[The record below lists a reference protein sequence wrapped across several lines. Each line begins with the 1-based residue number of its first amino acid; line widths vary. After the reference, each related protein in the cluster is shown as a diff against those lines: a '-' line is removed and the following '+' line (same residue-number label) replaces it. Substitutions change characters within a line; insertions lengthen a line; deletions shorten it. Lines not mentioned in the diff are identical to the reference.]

1 MYDSKFSLQTL
12 NRPRVSTF
20 KRREFIPLR
29 EDVLWKIRTGAVRI
43 FTIAEDGT
51 PITLGFWGVG
61 DLTGQPLIGIQP
73 CQIECLMDVEAVS
86 INSGQCWDLHR
97 VMLSHI
103 HQMQELLRI
112 RHGQVQQRMQLLL
125 HWLAKKFGKPTEQGE
140 LIQLR
145 LTHQAIADAIGTTR
159 VTVSRLMQELE
170 REQIIS
176 YSKRHQIVLNLA
188 VLSSSG
194 DQLLPL
200 SESPSPLS
208 IDSSQ

>member
-29 EDVLWKIRTGAVRI
+29 EDVLWQIRTGAVRL

-61 DLTGQPLIGIQP
+61 DLTGQPLIGVQP

-86 INSGQCWDLHR
+86 IKPEQCWDLHR
-97 VMLSHI
+97 IMLSHI

-112 RHGQVQQRMQLLL
+112 RNGQVQQRMQLLL
-125 HWLAKKFGKPTEQGE
+125 HWLARKFGNPIEQGE

-170 REQIIS
+170 RERIIS
-176 YSKRHQIVLNLA
+176 YSKRHHIVLNHT
-188 VLSSSG
+188 VLSNPS
-194 DQLLPL
+194 DPL
-200 SESPSPLS
+200 SPSSEPPSPLS
-208 IDSSQ
+208 IDPSQ